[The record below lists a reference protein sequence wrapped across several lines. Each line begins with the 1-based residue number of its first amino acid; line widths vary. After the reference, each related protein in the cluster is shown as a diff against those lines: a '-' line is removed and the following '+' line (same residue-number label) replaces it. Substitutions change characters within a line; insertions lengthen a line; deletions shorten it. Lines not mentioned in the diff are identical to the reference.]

1 MSKELKAATEKAKV
15 AIHPK
20 KEQSWVRGSSLEMP
34 PAKPAYDQRWIR
46 FMQGNDYD
54 MPNLSRKLREGWKPV
69 GMDSVSEDWKNM
81 HTTQG
86 RVTGIIVEGMLL
98 CERHKSQTHKRTR
111 FVREMTARRTDAL
124 KHDLD
129 TTNSS
134 VPGSGFHQIQKV
146 QQSTPMKEVQIQ
158 EDD

>member
-15 AIHPK
+15 TIHPK

-46 FMQGNDYD
+46 FMQGNEYD
-54 MPNLSRKLREGWKPV
+54 MPNLSRKIREGWKPV
-69 GMDSVSEDWKNM
+69 GMDSVSDEWKM
-81 HTTQG
+81 QHTTQG

-98 CERHKSQTHKRTR
+98 CERHKSQSAKRTKY
-111 FVREMTARRTDAL
+111 VRNITQTRTDAL

-146 QQSTPMKEVQIQ
+146 QKSVRMKEVQVQ